1 MRQNVNFCTG
11 WQFIKADGDYSA
23 TTVAVSDWQAVT
35 LPHTWNAEDG
45 QATANY
51 YRGIG
56 WYRKVF
62 EAPELHNG
70 QRAVLKFEAVQHIAE
85 VFCNGRLLTTHK
97 GGYSTFFVDL
107 TGSLVSGEN
116 VLAVRVDNLAEHIYP
131 QMADF
136 TFFGG
141 IYRPVT
147 LQILAENHFS
157 LEKSGSD
164 GVFVTP
170 KADGRVRVDAYVSG
184 GSTVTVTLLDQLG
197 SPVAQGSAAPAGGLA
212 IVELTV
218 PNPHRWQ
225 SVQDPYLY
233 SAVVALDNA
242 DELTIRFG
250 FRDFAVDPERGFFL
264 NGISTPLRG
273 VNRHQDRENLGA
285 AITVK
290 EHAEDIALIL
300 ELGANTVRLAHYQHA
315 QPFYDLCDE
324 TGLVAWAEIPFISLF
339 DPSPE
344 SRANTLSQMQELVLQ
359 NYNHVSICFW
369 GIANEL
375 GMGGE
380 SEALMA
386 NLRELND
393 LCHKLDT
400 SRLTT
405 IANVSMTKTSSEM
418 CRISDVLGYNH
429 YLGWYSGKIEDWGP
443 WLDQIHAE
451 LPGRSLSL
459 SEYGAESVLGW
470 HSDEP
475 RVHDYTEEYQALVH
489 EGALKAVS
497 ERPYLWGT
505 FVWNMFDFAS
515 ARRDEGGSKGR
526 NNKGLVTFDR
536 KIKKDAFFLYKAYLS
551 SQPFVHITGRRYTQR
566 PLEAMTVKIYANCTQ
581 VTLSVNGGPRIT
593 KTGDKVFLFENVSL
607 QMGMNT
613 LVATA
618 PAASNGGSGSVAGA
632 VDVIELERVAQ
643 PNPAYVY
650 IEPKVEISEGVK
662 QWFAN
667 LVPQQDELQFPEGYC
682 SVEDELGK
690 LLALP
695 AAKAA
700 LDELLFKPLALSQNP
715 GSPSDFSGEL
725 DRMKALKVRMIYRFI
740 ASKHLPKKALVLLN
754 ERLNQVKKS

>member
-1 MRQNVNFCTG
+1 MRQNISFCTG
-11 WQFIKADGDYSA
+11 WQFIRGDGDYA
-23 TTVAVSDWQAVT
+23 ANFENAAQWQSVT
-35 LPHTWNAEDG
+35 LPHTWNVDDG
-45 QATANY
+45 QSTANY
-51 YRGIG
+51 YRGIC

-62 EAPELHNG
+62 ETPELQNG

-85 VFCNGRLLTTHK
+85 VFCNGQWLAAHQ

-107 TGSLVSGEN
+107 TSSLVRGEN

-147 LQILAENHFS
+147 LLILEQNHFS

-164 GVFVTP
+164 GVFILP
-170 KADGRVRVDAYVSG
+170 KNDGRVRVDAYVSG

-197 SPVAQGSAAPAGGLA
+197 HPLTQGSAAPVNSLAGLD
-212 IVELTV
+212 LTV
-218 PNPHRWQ
+218 DQPHPWQ
-225 SVQDPYLY
+225 GVKDPYLY
-233 SAVVALDNA
+233 SAVVALDTA

-250 FRDFAVDPERGFFL
+250 FRDFSVDPERGVTL
-264 NGISTPLRG
+264 NGIATPLRG
-273 VNRHQDRENLGA
+273 VNRHQDRENMGT
-285 AITVK
+285 AITAK

-300 ELGANTVRLAHYQHA
+300 EMGANSVRLAHYQHA
-315 QPFYDLCDE
+315 QAFYDLCDE
-324 TGLVAWAEIPFISLF
+324 TGLVVWAEIPFISLF

-359 NYNHVSICFW
+359 NYNHTAIFFW

-393 LCHKLDT
+393 LCHRLDP

-405 IANVSMTKTSSEM
+405 IANVSMTPTGSAM
-418 CRISDVLGYNH
+418 CQISDVLGYNQ

-443 WLDQIHAE
+443 WLDQVHAQ
-451 LPGRSLSL
+451 LPGRGLSL

-470 HSDEP
+470 HSDAP

-489 EGALKAVS
+489 EGALQAIS
-497 ERPYLWGT
+497 QRDYLWGT

-515 ARRDEGGSKGR
+515 ARRDEGGCKGR

-536 KIKKDAFFLYKAYLS
+536 KIKKDAFFLYKAYFS
-551 SQPFVHITGRRYTQR
+551 SQPFVHITGRRYGQR
-566 PLEAMTVKIYANCTQ
+566 PQESISLKIYSNCPR
-581 VTLSVNGGPRIT
+581 VMLSVNGGPRFSQN
-593 KTGDKVFLFENVSL
+593 GDKIFRFENVPL
-607 QMGMNT
+607 EMGKNT

-618 PAASNGGSGSVAGA
+618 ANGAL
-632 VDVIELERVAQ
+632 DVIELERVAA

-650 IEPKVEISEGVK
+650 VEPTVEISAEVK

-667 LVPQQDELQFPEGYC
+667 LIPQQDELLFPEGYC
-682 SVEDELGK
+682 SVEDELGS
-690 LLALP
+690 LLAIP
-695 AAKAA
+695 EAQAA
-700 LDELLFKPLALSQNP
+700 LEELLFKPLDLVQSAGATEGLRN
-715 GSPSDFSGEL
+715 EL
-725 DRMKALKVRMIYRFI
+725 EKIKSLKVRMIYRFM
-740 ASKHLPKKALVLLN
+740 AAKHLPKKALVLLN
-754 ERLNQVKKS
+754 ERLNQVKKTES